1 MDSLIL
7 LMPLLG
13 SLPIAVAAVIIA
25 KIWRQRKDAPLDDL
39 QTQNQELRQ
48 ELDGLRRG
56 LTEAQE
62 RLDFA
67 ERVLTRER
75 RLDRLAEPGERD

>member
-1 MDSLIL
+1 MDPLIP

-25 KIWRQRKDAPLDDL
+25 KIWRQRKDAPLAEL
-39 QTQNQELRQ
+39 QAQNQELRQ
-48 ELDGLRRG
+48 ELDGLRQELG
-56 LTEAQE
+56 EAQE

-75 RLDRLAEPGERD
+75 RPDRLAEPGERD